1 MTNLYQE
8 VSTNYSGSEDKL
20 LGPMYINDK
29 LIKAPSEIDMNAK
42 GSASKDINDLIQYV
56 ETLLSGNSNT
66 LSAKKYL
73 EKDVDSFTL
82 LSSSAPQQKI
92 SMRALPSDNEYSSE
106 THYVPMSDISSLDI
120 SRENFQNIDEG
131 VLLPDDP
138 LAQLYLASL
147 GLVGLFILY
156 RLMEKSK

>member
-20 LGPMYINDK
+20 LGPMYINNK
-29 LIKAPSEIDMNAK
+29 LMNVPSEIEMNVK
-42 GSASKDINDLIQYV
+42 NSDINELIQYV
-56 ETLLSGNSNT
+56 ETLLSGKSNT
-66 LSAKKYL
+66 LSTRRDL

-82 LSSSAPQQKI
+82 LSSTTPRQKI
-92 SMRALPSDNEYSSE
+92 SMRTLPSGNEYSSE
-106 THYVPMSDISSLDI
+106 THYVPMTDISSIDS
-120 SRENFQNIDEG
+120 SRENFQNNDKG
-131 VLLPDDP
+131 FLLPDDP

-156 RLMEKSK
+156 RLMEKST